1 MVQNLLGYLKMINK
15 LMTLHTRL
23 ISKNT
28 LVLKNRLVSKKI
40 VVAKNSVTSKG
51 EITSRRFINGPQISH
66 LKSCIGLSIAMVLVG
81 CSDDVGK
88 VSLGLFTTKDVVI
101 NAKQDPIVTGVTC
114 HISHVEADLD
124 FSDPSDMSIACRQ
137 TGEISAQAL
146 AKIDRSKNGEVVF
159 KESKSILFK
168 SLKVRRIYDAENKSL
183 IYLSYSTKESSGSH
197 HHSLS
202 TVPLYNTKAWQ
213 WALAQDVKN

>member
-1 MVQNLLGYLKMINK
+1 MIKSANKAKRLNSLIKSRYLITGAGLAMLL
-15 LMTLHTRL
+15 TLG
-23 ISKNT
+23 
-28 LVLKNRLVSKKI
+28 
-40 VVAKNSVTSKG
+40 A
-51 EITSRRFINGPQISH
+51 
-66 LKSCIGLSIAMVLVG
+66 

-101 NAKQDPIVTGVTC
+101 KAKQDPIISGVTC
-114 HISHVEADLD
+114 HISHIEADLD

-137 TGEISAQAL
+137 TGEITAEAL
-146 AKIDRSKNGEVVF
+146 AKIDRSKNGEVIF
-159 KESKSILFK
+159 KESKSILLK
-168 SLKVRRIYDAENKSL
+168 NLKVRRIYDAENKSL

-213 WALAQDVKN
+213 WALAQNIKD